1 MTKTNAKGGA
11 SGRASMAGGSSS
23 TRAKRRRR
31 SRHRESTIVIID
43 RLLANNVSITINGE
57 TKRLPVAEAIVLQ
70 LLQKAMAGSARAWRA
85 LMKYRDFASRRSE
98 KTVAFSF
105 VDSNYTT
112 AFANSLQE
120 DENG

>member
-11 SGRASMAGGSSS
+11 SRRASLAGGSSN

-31 SRHRESTIVIID
+31 SQHCESTIAIID

-70 LLQKAMAGSARAWRA
+70 LLQKAMAGMLA
-85 LMKYRDFASRRSE
+85 LGGR
-98 KTVAFSF
+98 
-105 VDSNYTT
+105 
-112 AFANSLQE
+112 
-120 DENG
+120 

>member
-1 MTKTNAKGGA
+1 MTKSNAEG
-11 SGRASMAGGSSS
+11 STSRRASLAGGSSS
-23 TRAKRRRR
+23 TRAKRRRQ
-31 SRHRESTIVIID
+31 SQHRESTIATID

-85 LMKYRDFASRRSE
+85 LMKYRDFANRRSE

-112 AFANSLQE
+112 AFANSLRE